1 MNAASTTTILHAYR
15 SLLRA
20 SLRAVHYSKPA
31 RYVALDRLRSAFRTN
46 DASAYDALTL
56 GRTLEF
62 LGGAA
67 NVRGLEHKIVRNLM
81 HVLHE
86 RKKLPRIN
94 TPKENLPFRK
104 AAYKQFDDTVAKL
117 NETMGLCI

>member
-1 MNAASTTTILHAYR
+1 MGAAPTTTILHAYR

-20 SLRAVHYSKPA
+20 SLRAVHFSKPA
-31 RYVALDRLRSAFRTN
+31 RYVALERLRSAFRTN
-46 DASAYDALTL
+46 DVSTYDALKL
-56 GRTLEF
+56 DRTLEF
-62 LGGAA
+62 LQGAA

-86 RKKLPRIN
+86 RKKLSRIN

-104 AAYKQFDDTVAKL
+104 AAYKQFDDTIAKL
-117 NETMGLCI
+117 NETMGLCV